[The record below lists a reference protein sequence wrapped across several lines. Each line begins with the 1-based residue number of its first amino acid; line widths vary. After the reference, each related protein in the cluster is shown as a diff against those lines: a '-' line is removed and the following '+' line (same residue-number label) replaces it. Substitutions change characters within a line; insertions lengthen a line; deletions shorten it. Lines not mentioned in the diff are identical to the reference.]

1 MLDEYLL
8 EVLAE
13 KKKPTG
19 NPAGF
24 FCPLRAGY
32 PVAERDK
39 LHLLRPPKFFFACRT
54 DLLIWQ

>member
-13 KKKPTG
+13 KRSPPV

-24 FCPLRAGY
+24 FCPLTAG
-32 PVAERDK
+32 
-39 LHLLRPPKFFFACRT
+39 
-54 DLLIWQ
+54 